1 MFFKHIINLD
11 KSYLLKFIITLL
23 SFRLKNTSL
32 ALALMIFISL
42 TEGIGILLLVPLLQ
56 LVGLDV
62 QQGALGQIAGYIFLF
77 FSYVGIKPTLGIV
90 LVIYVIIISANAFL
104 YKLQTLKSS
113 EIQYEFAAHLRKRLF
128 NAVTRSNWL
137 FFKQKRSSDFA
148 HALTYEI
155 ERIGVGTNQ
164 FLSLIASVF
173 VLAVYLI
180 FALELSGLITGLI
193 FLVGIVLLLSLKK
206 RTSSAQ
212 KSGEALSDT
221 SKNMYSSAIQHL
233 DGMKTIKSFNMEEKN
248 IETFQNVADSVA
260 GKYIDAVNSYAD
272 VKFLFD
278 VGSVIILS
286 IIVFILISF
295 MNIPIAELLILLF
308 LFVRMIPRFSIIQRS
323 YQYFINMIPAFT
335 TIMDLEKECEEASEP
350 KLKTGEV
357 ELHGEI
363 KFENI
368 SFSYDNS
375 EKSFGLQNLNLTV
388 KAGQTTAVV
397 GLSGAG
403 KSTIADMVMGLITP
417 ENGRILIDGDVLSED
432 NFSSWRGQIGYVAQD
447 TFLFNDTIRNNLLLA
462 NQGASEEEISTAL
475 KLASADEFVLNLS
488 EGIDTLIGDRGV
500 LLSGGERQRLA
511 LARAL
516 LREPSLLILD
526 EATSNL
532 DSKNEKKIMN
542 SIEKLH
548 GNVTIVVIAHR
559 LSTIRRADAIYLIEK
574 GKLIESGTWDGLLEK
589 ENGHFK
595 LLYELQS

>member
-574 GKLIESGTWDGLLEK
+574 GKLIESGTWNGLLEK

>member
-1 MFFKHIINLD
+1 MLGK
-11 KSYLLKFIITLL
+11 KSGANSYIWKYITDLT
-23 SFRLKNTSL
+23 RLMPEKSVSVL
-32 ALALMIFISL
+32 VLMVIGSL
-42 TEGIGILLLVPLLQ
+42 TEGIGLLLLVPLLQ

-62 QQGALGQIAGYIFLF
+62 QQGALGQIAGYISLF
-77 FSYVGIKPTLGIV
+77 FSYVGIKPTLGTV
-90 LVIYVIIISANAFL
+90 LVIYVIIISVNAFL

-173 VLAVYLI
+173 VLAVYLV

-193 FLVGIVLLLSLKK
+193 FLVGIVLLLLLKK

-212 KSGEALSDT
+212 RSGEALSDT

-260 GKYIDAVNSYAD
+260 GRYIDAINSYAD

-323 YQYFINMIPAFT
+323 YQYFINMIPAFV

-350 KLKTGEV
+350 KLKTGKV

-417 ENGRILIDGDVLSED
+417 ENGRILIDGEVLSED
-432 NFSSWRGQIGYVAQD
+432 NFSSWRNQIGYVAQD

-462 NQGASEEEISTAL
+462 NPEASKEEITVAL

-548 GNVTIVVIAHR
+548 GNVTILVIAHR

-574 GKLIESGTWDGLLEK
+574 GKLIESGTWDDLLEK